1 MERMLGRRELPG
13 ARPAALQESSGEN
26 SGDPQRASPRDLGTF
41 HKASTLNSILPISV
55 AQPGNSVFLTYG
67 PLGNIVKPYPFPSR

>member
-26 SGDPQRASPRDLGTF
+26 SGDPQRASPRDLG
-41 HKASTLNSILPISV
+41 ASTRPQL
-55 AQPGNSVFLTYG
+55 LTVYS
-67 PLGNIVKPYPFPSR
+67 PSQ